1 MTKID
6 IRPATTE
13 DIPLIR
19 EMAAIVFPAT
29 YREILSPEQLD
40 YMMEW
45 MYSEQSLIRQMSEGH
60 RFFIAST
67 KPKDSSMTAGTPC
80 GYMSI
85 EGFHLQKLYVLPGHQ
100 GHGIGKALFNHAVRE
115 ATQKAKGTIA
125 NSSERP
131 RLELNV
137 NRNNSAVGFYTRQG
151 MKILRQRDFP
161 IGGGFYMNDYIM
173 GLDLL

>member
-6 IRPATTE
+6 IRQATTE
-13 DIPLIR
+13 DIPIIR

-60 RFFIAST
+60 RFFIASSNT
-67 KPKDSSMTAGTPC
+67 KACTATPC

-85 EGFHLQKLYVLPGHQ
+85 EGLHLQKLYVLPDHQ

-125 NSSERP
+125 TSSESL

-137 NRNNSAVGFYTRQG
+137 NRNNPAVGFYTRQG
-151 MKILRQRDFP
+151 MKILRQGDFP